1 MSEYSIIGKSIPKVD
16 SREKVTG
23 RAMYSDDIQMP
34 GMLYGKIVRC
44 MEYAHARVKKL
55 DFTEALKVP
64 GVIKILGPDDVTTNT
79 YNSGVMDSC
88 LSDDLKVLAGEI
100 AEQVIFATHV
110 KHQGEAICGV
120 IAKTEDATE
129 KAAALIKVDYEVLPV
144 YMNVEDSNHPDAVQF
159 SDLKPDNLAFQGPGL
174 LFPSLFVGHGDVDKE
189 MAGADIVFEEEF
201 YTPKAKQA
209 QMEPHGYIALYDDR
223 KRLNI
228 WTATQM
234 PKLIHERIASIFEM
248 PMTRVKINQTT
259 VGGAFGARLGMIG
272 EPHACAMALA
282 VPNRP
287 IKVNFSREED
297 WIASESRHPALGTI
311 KMGFKKDGT
320 PVACDFKCDTLK
332 GGHYTHGIVTLAIGL
347 FAYGVYHW
355 NAFRFDGKSYFTNQV
370 ACGAYRG
377 YGNPQ
382 ANFMIEQMIERA
394 CTELNVDPIEWRKKW
409 HKKAGDDIWNVGT
422 TYTTN
427 LVDECMDRGA
437 EAIGWAEKRKKYA
450 NQTGTK
456 RRGIGVS
463 VMAHCS
469 GGFPLLLEHTVTT
482 VRLNED
488 ATAEVITACSDLG
501 QGSHTVLRQIAAESL
516 GFPLEDVHMKTG
528 DTDAAGFDIGAHAS
542 RTTYVGGNSLLT
554 ACEDAKRQIFERAG
568 KLLEANPEDL
578 ELKDK
583 KITVKGSSD
592 KSYDLVKLLHNGVY
606 GFMNPVTGEYDIPTG
621 QIQGYASYY
630 PTSSS
635 PPWAA
640 CFVEVEVDTETG
652 EVSVED
658 LVYAYDIGRAINP
671 AAVEGQL
678 EGGVQQGLG
687 LAMTEETYYDDNG
700 LCLNN
705 SWTDYKMFGPTDMPN
720 VRTIL
725 VETEDD
731 PLGPFGA
738 KACGE
743 SGGVAPIGATAN
755 AIYHALG
762 IQLTNA
768 PITPEK
774 ILKAIKEKG
783 IK

>member
-1 MSEYSIIGKSIPKVD
+1 MSEYSVIGKSIPKVD
-16 SREKVTG
+16 AREKVTG
-23 RAMYSDDIQMP
+23 RALYSDDIKLP
-34 GMLYGKIVRC
+34 GMVYGKVVRC
-44 MEYAHARVKKL
+44 WEYAHARVKKL
-55 DFTEALKVP
+55 DFSQAYKVP
-64 GVIKILGPDDVTTNT
+64 GVIKILGPEDVTAKM

-88 LSDDLKVLAGEI
+88 LSDDVKVLCGEI
-100 AEQVIFATHV
+100 EEQVLFATHV

-120 IAKTEDATE
+120 IAKTE
-129 KAAALIKVDYEVLPV
+129 AASELAASKIIVEYEPLPV
-144 YMNVEDSNHPDAVQF
+144 YLTAEASKQPDAVQF
-159 SDLKPDNLAFQGPGL
+159 CDMKPNNLAFQSPDI
-174 LFPSLFVGHGDVDKE
+174 LFPTLMCGHGDLDKE
-189 MAGADIVFEEEF
+189 MAEADLVFEQEF

-209 QMEPHGYIALYDDR
+209 QMEPHGAIALYDDR
-223 KRLNI
+223 QRLNV

-234 PKLIHERIASIFEM
+234 PKLVHERLAHIFEM

-259 VGGAFGARLGMIG
+259 VGGAFGCRLGMIL

-287 IKVNFSREED
+287 IMVNMSREED
-297 WIASESRHPALGTI
+297 WVASESRLPG
-311 KMGFKKDGT
+311 KGKFKVGFKKDGT
-320 PVACDFKCDTLK
+320 PMACEFEVEMLK
-332 GGHYTHGIVTLAIGL
+332 GGHYTHGIVTLAVGL
-347 FAYGVYHW
+347 FTLGMYKW
-355 NAFRFDGKSYFTNQV
+355 NSFRFNGKSYFTNQV

-382 ANFMIEQMIERA
+382 ANFMIEQVIERA
-394 CTELNVDPIEWRKKW
+394 CNELGLDPIEWRKKW
-409 HKKAGDDIWNVGT
+409 HKTTGDDIWGIGT
-422 TYTTN
+422 TYTSCA
-427 LVDECMDRGA
+427 LDKCMDKGA
-437 EAIGWAEKRKKYA
+437 KAIGWAEKRKKYV

-456 RRGIGVS
+456 RRGIGAS

-469 GGFPLLLEHTVTT
+469 GGFPILLEHTVTT

-488 ATAEVITACSDLG
+488 ATAEVISACSDLG
-501 QGSHTVLRQIAAESL
+501 QGSHTVLRQLAAENL

-528 DTDAAGFDIGAHAS
+528 DMDAAGFDIGAHAS
-542 RTTYVGGNSLLT
+542 RTTYVGGNSVLA

-583 KITVKGSSD
+583 TISVKGSPD

-635 PPWAA
+635 PPFAA
-640 CFVEVEVDTETG
+640 CFSEVEVDIETG
-652 EVSVED
+652 EVEVID
-658 LVYAYDIGRAINP
+658 LVYAYDIGKAINP
-671 AAVEGQL
+671 MAVEGQL

-687 LAMTEETYYDDNG
+687 LTLTEETYYDANG

-705 SWTDYKMFGPTDMPN
+705 SWTDYKMFGPLDMPPLK
-720 VRTIL
+720 TIL
-725 VETEDD
+725 VEEPD
-731 PLGPFGA
+731 PLGPYGA
-738 KACGE
+738 KSCGE

-755 AIYHALG
+755 AIYNAIG
-762 IQLTNA
+762 IQMAHA

-774 ILKAIKEKG
+774 VLKAIKENN
-783 IK
+783 IQ